1 MSRIIT
7 FAKRNRKELKR
18 FIKFMFVGG
27 VGAIIDFGALNL
39 LAHVL
44 NFDLRLAGTI
54 SFAMA
59 VTSNFL
65 WNRYW
70 TYPESRAFPPLPQ
83 YIQFFVI
90 NAMALVIRLPILTL
104 LPTPISGVLESVLSL
119 APSTAE
125 VLGNNAALAIA
136 VGIAMFWNFFI
147 NRLVTYRHIKVG
159 Q

>member
-18 FIKFMFVGG
+18 FLKIMFVGG
-27 VGAIIDFGALNL
+27 LGAVIDFD
-39 LAHVL
+39 VL
-44 NFDLRLAGTI
+44 NFLAHGLNLDLRIAGTI

-70 TYPESRAFPPLPQ
+70 TYPESRAFPAIPQ
-83 YIQFFVI
+83 YLQFFVI

-104 LPTPISGVLESVLSL
+104 LPTPISGVLESIGLNANV
-119 APSTAE
+119 AE
-125 VLGNNAALAIA
+125 VLGNNAA
-136 VGIAMFWNFFI
+136 
-147 NRLVTYRHIKVG
+147 
-159 Q
+159 